1 MLKNSIF
8 ISLVAFL
15 LLLGFLLLRQDKTYP
30 LPTEESASVYLQ
42 TIEQDVEELNGIL
55 RSIQSPQQAD
65 EAVYALAALLPR
77 QKAARSR
84 LSYENLKGEAAA
96 RRLRFLLQTDE
107 ERLSEQKYVDFL
119 HEVRRLQEAENYHSD
134 ALFYLLRTFFVED
147 VNRGLLPKWLLS
159 ARLCAAWGM
168 SDVGCRT
175 SLSEQVGDE
184 AFLSEALNLRTTFS
198 AETIPLTALDALQRA
213 GERADEEP
221 SVTLV
226 SPTSDALRGDK
237 LCGEHSPFLNCFCP
251 RYCFR
256 QGALPQ
262 MGSGQRAEQCPR
274 TLGDIVSMSKEAALQ
289 NPALFAV
296 QEREEDTFIIFRLE
310 PPFKSRFLVTEYA
323 KGEQFPSSF
332 IFTDSFSDP
341 RPSFILP

>member
-1 MLKNSIF
+1 MFKNSI
-8 ISLVAFL
+8 IILLGSFL
-15 LLLGFLLLRQDKTYP
+15 LLLGFLLLRQEKSYP
-30 LPTEESASVYLQ
+30 LPTEESASAYLQ
-42 TIEQDVEELNGIL
+42 TLEQDVEELNGIL
-55 RSIQSPQQAD
+55 RSIQSPRQAD

-119 HEVRRLQEAENYHSD
+119 HEVRRLQEAESYRSD

-175 SLSEQVGDE
+175 SLSEQLGDE

-198 AETIPLTALDALQRA
+198 EEAIPLTALDALQRA

-226 SPTSDALRGDK
+226 SPTSDALRG
-237 LCGEHSPFLNCFCP
+237 EHLK
-251 RYCFR
+251 
-256 QGALPQ
+256 QGAR
-262 MGSGQRAEQCPR
+262 G
-274 TLGDIVSMSKEAALQ
+274 
-289 NPALFAV
+289 
-296 QEREEDTFIIFRLE
+296 EEEWGR
-310 PPFKSRFLVTEYA
+310 
-323 KGEQFPSSF
+323 GEKP
-332 IFTDSFSDP
+332 
-341 RPSFILP
+341 